1 MTKQETEPA
10 TFYPESRQA
19 WRQWLQKHHRS
30 LQSVWLICYKMKS
43 GIPTLTWSDAVDE
56 ALCFGW
62 IDSTLKSL
70 DAEKFMQ
77 FFSKR
82 KPKSAWS
89 KINKEKI
96 QRLTDQGLMTPAG
109 LECIETAK
117 QNGSWSISD
126 AVETLTIPKDLE
138 KKFKTQPGSKKFFL
152 SLSKSGRKAIL
163 HRLALAKRPE
173 TRQKRISEIARLA
186 SQQLKPKQFR

>member
-1 MTKQETEPA
+1 
-10 TFYPESRQA
+10 
-19 WRQWLQKHHRS
+19 
-30 LQSVWLICYKMKS
+30 
-43 GIPTLTWSDAVDE
+43 
-56 ALCFGW
+56 
-62 IDSTLKSL
+62 
-70 DAEKFMQ
+70 
-77 FFSKR
+77 
-82 KPKSAWS
+82 
-89 KINKEKI
+89 
-96 QRLTDQGLMTPAG
+96 MTPAG

-163 HRLALAKRPE
+163 HWLALAKRPE